1 MLKTI
6 LRSDVE
12 EKMSLGNQVRE
23 MVKRSENPDRLADL
37 ARCSLNAGLRSMKHL
52 CLIDGDS
59 RSHG

>member
-52 CLIDGDS
+52 C
-59 RSHG
+59 